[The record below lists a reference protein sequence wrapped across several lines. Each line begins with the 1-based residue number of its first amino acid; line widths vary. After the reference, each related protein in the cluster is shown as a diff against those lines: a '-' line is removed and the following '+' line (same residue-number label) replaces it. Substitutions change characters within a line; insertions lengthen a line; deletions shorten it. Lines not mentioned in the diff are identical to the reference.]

1 VRDSLAALRNG
12 IPVSSYAGR
21 RGIDARTGLGGLTL
35 SDVPKVMVEHG
46 NMRNARDARL
56 LQAPREQ
63 ERMAAALTWALIR
76 WHAAERRG

>member
-1 VRDSLAALRNG
+1 
-12 IPVSSYAGR
+12 
-21 RGIDARTGLGGLTL
+21 
-35 SDVPKVMVEHG
+35 
-46 NMRNARDARL
+46 MRNARDARL